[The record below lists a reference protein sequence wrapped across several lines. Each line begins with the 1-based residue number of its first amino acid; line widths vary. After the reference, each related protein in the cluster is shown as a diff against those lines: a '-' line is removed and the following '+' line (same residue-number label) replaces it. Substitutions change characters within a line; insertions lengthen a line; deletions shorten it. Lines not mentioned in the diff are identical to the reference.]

1 MDYYSVTRIILSFL
15 FVGCASAS
23 SGWAQPPGIYERPV
37 LDIKGMKKAH
47 DLRYFGGLDPQV
59 GGRIREEIRGRGSLL
74 ELLVGFGGQFED
86 RAKLDQNQRPEFQ
99 AVVEKR
105 KRQRNETVEETFRLV
120 REMHPFEENEFRLL
134 ISKAWK
140 KEDEHEAAFTTSLQE
155 ILDPT
160 QLDMVCKAAMGYLRP
175 EFARH
180 PLIVSHLKLSKEQ
193 VAKFDRWRMENH
205 EVVKRESDY
214 RKSLQKDNR
223 PLTDQQEI
231 EVKKFFN
238 GITTNLVNYARDAD
252 NSLTKEQFQF
262 VARAEAIIRDDETL
276 DEYFDRQTETEQT
289 KLAAN
294 WVHFERILEERRK

>member
-1 MDYYSVTRIILSFL
+1 MDYHSVIRIVLPAL
-15 FVGCASAS
+15 FIGCASAS
-23 SGWAQPPGIYERPV
+23 SGWAQPVGKPWPPV

-86 RAKLDQNQRPEFQ
+86 RAKLDQNQRSEFQ
-99 AVVEKR
+99 TVFEKR
-105 KRQRNETVEETFRLV
+105 KRQRNETVEQTFRLV

-180 PLIVSHLKLSKEQ
+180 PLVVSHLKLSKEQ
-193 VAKFDRWRMENH
+193 VA
-205 EVVKRESDY
+205 
-214 RKSLQKDNR
+214 
-223 PLTDQQEI
+223 
-231 EVKKFFN
+231 
-238 GITTNLVNYARDAD
+238 
-252 NSLTKEQFQF
+252 
-262 VARAEAIIRDDETL
+262 
-276 DEYFDRQTETEQT
+276 
-289 KLAAN
+289 
-294 WVHFERILEERRK
+294 